1 MALGG
6 KKKMFNWKEFLLWK
20 PKVTYEVFTLH
31 RAPEAL
37 LGLFWM
43 IRKVSPVANNQMFFV
58 NLVTMSSKLLQIGH
72 NWKLEVGPMPNWH
85 I

>member
-20 PKVTYEVFTLH
+20 PKVTYEVYTLH
-31 RAPEAL
+31 IAPEAL

-43 IRKVSPVANNQMFFV
+43 IRKVSPVANNQMF
-58 NLVTMSSKLLQIGH
+58 LVKLMTMNSRLLQIGRS
-72 NWKLEVGPMPNWH
+72 MPNRH